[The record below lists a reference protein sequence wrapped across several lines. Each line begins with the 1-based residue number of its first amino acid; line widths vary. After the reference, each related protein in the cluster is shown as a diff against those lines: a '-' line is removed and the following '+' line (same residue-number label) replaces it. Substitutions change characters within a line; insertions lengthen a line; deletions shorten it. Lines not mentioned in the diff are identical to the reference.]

1 MEFLGDKL
9 KVKKSTLEG
18 AGKGLFTTVDIPKGT
33 RIVEYKGEVMT
44 WKEARKDVDNGY
56 IFFISN
62 QRVINA
68 ANNAEELGRYAND
81 ASGLTR
87 VKGITNNAEYVI
99 EKGRAYID
107 AKKDIPKGSEIF
119 VSYSKEYWDVIREN
133 IRADKEKA
141 KAAEKQ
147 LKKAT
152 KKKK

>member
-1 MEFLGDKL
+1 MEFLADKL
-9 KVKKSTLEG
+9 RVKKSTLEG

-33 RIVEYKGEVMT
+33 RIVEYRGQVMT
-44 WKEARKDVDNGY
+44 WKEASKDVDNGY

-62 QRVINA
+62 KRVINA
-68 ANNAEELGRYAND
+68 KDNAEELGRYAND
-81 ASGLTR
+81 ATGLTR
-87 VKGITNNAEYVI
+87 IKGITNNAEYVI
-99 EKGRAYID
+99 EKGKAFID

-141 KAAEKQ
+141 KAAAKE

>member
-1 MEFLGDKL
+1 MEFLADKL
-9 KVKKSTLEG
+9 RVKKSTLEG

-44 WKEARKDVDNGY
+44 WKEAQKNVDNGY

-68 ANNAEELGRYAND
+68 LNHKEELGRYAND

-87 VKGITNNAEYVI
+87 VKGLTNNAEYVI
-99 EKGRAYID
+99 EKGKAYID
-107 AKKDIPKGSEIF
+107 AKKAIPKGSEIF
-119 VSYSKEYWDVIREN
+119 VSYSKEYWDVIKEN

-141 KAAEKQ
+141 KAAEKMK
-147 LKKAT
+147 KKAT
-152 KKKK
+152 KKK

>member
-1 MEFLGDKL
+1 MEFLADKL
-9 KVKKSTLEG
+9 QIKKSTLEG
-18 AGKGLFTTVDIPKGT
+18 AGKGLFTTVDIPKGA

-44 WKEARKDVDNGY
+44 WKEASKDVDNGY

-68 ANNAEELGRYAND
+68 KDNEEELGRYAND
-81 ASGLTR
+81 ASGLSR

-99 EKGRAYID
+99 EKGKAYID
-107 AKKDIPKGSEIF
+107 AMKAIPKGGEIF

-152 KKKK
+152 KSK